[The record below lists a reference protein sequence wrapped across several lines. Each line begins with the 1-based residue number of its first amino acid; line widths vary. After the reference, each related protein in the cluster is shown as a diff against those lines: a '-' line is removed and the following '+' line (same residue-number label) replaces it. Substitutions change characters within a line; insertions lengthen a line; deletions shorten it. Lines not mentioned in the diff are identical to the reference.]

1 MRLLLAFLLLLQP
14 APVLLQ
20 AVFVTSTSAVV
31 SWQQPA
37 DVPITCL
44 RIYHHAGA
52 AWPAGICYDDLP
64 AGPTRVELPG
74 ALTHPAYRPQF
85 GDRIVLAFGMDDVGH
100 ATLGESAV
108 YEVYLGLITK
118 QSALPTQRAVY
129 LPVVMG
135 R

>member
-1 MRLLLAFLLLLQP
+1 MRRLLSI
-14 APVLLQ
+14 LLQ

-31 SWQQPA
+31 SWEQPA
-37 DVPITCL
+37 GVAVSCI
-44 RIYHHAGA
+44 RIYHAGA
-52 AWPAGICYDDLP
+52 QYPAGICYDNLP

-74 ALTHPAYRPQF
+74 ALTHPAYLPQF

>member
-1 MRLLLAFLLLLQP
+1 MRRLLSI
-14 APVLLQ
+14 LLQ

-31 SWQQPA
+31 SWEQPA
-37 DVPITCL
+37 GVAVSCI
-44 RIYHHAGA
+44 RIYHAGA
-52 AWPAGICYDDLP
+52 QYPAGICYDNLP